1 MKSFISVVYP
11 NRSSLPSAFYFGH
24 KKYNIETYVSGDFV
38 DGVSIHKVII
48 NGRKATIYHEEI
60 PRVRRWYVWTKTA

>member
-11 NRSSLPSAFYFGH
+11 NQSPLPSAFYFEH
-24 KKYNIETYVSGDFV
+24 KKFNIDKYLSGSFI
-38 DGVSIHKVII
+38 DGVSVHEVLI
-48 NGRKATIYHEEI
+48 NGRKTLIYHEEI